1 MESSSEAVSGY
12 VSDGAKRRV
21 IYSQL
26 FVNRGSEFAATEP
39 RRIVNRESRIVEAMK
54 KPRPTTAATTTKYNK
69 PEVRH
74 GESVLYRIRDRRS
87 VDQGQEAPLRPLP
100 VGAVLVAE
108 FLDEKFF
115 FGTDPR
121 DDGDTYRRG

>member
-1 MESSSEAVSGY
+1 MNQESWM
-12 VSDGAKRRV
+12 
-21 IYSQL
+21 
-26 FVNRGSEFAATEP
+26 VNAL
-39 RRIVNRESRIVEAMK
+39 K

-69 PEVRH
+69 PEVRR

-100 VGAVLVAE
+100 VGAVLVAK

-121 DDGDTYRRG
+121 NDGDTYRRG

>member
-1 MESSSEAVSGY
+1 MLVTARSAELSVLSYLLIV
-12 VSDGAKRRV
+12 KRVRGDRTTA
-21 IYSQL
+21 
-26 FVNRGSEFAATEP
+26 NRQ
-39 RRIVNRESRIVEAMK
+39 SRIVEAMR
-54 KPRPTTAATTTKYNK
+54 KPRPTTAATTTKCNK

-108 FLDEKFF
+108 FLGEKFF

-121 DDGDTYRRG
+121 DDGHTDRRG

>member
-12 VSDGAKRRV
+12 VRDGAKRR
-21 IYSQL
+21 IISQL

-39 RRIVNRESRIVEAMK
+39 RRIVNREAMK
-54 KPRPTTAATTTKYNK
+54 KPRPTTAATTTKCNK

-108 FLDEKFF
+108 FLGEKFF

-121 DDGDTYRRG
+121 A

>member
-1 MESSSEAVSGY
+1 M
-12 VSDGAKRRV
+12 
-21 IYSQL
+21 
-26 FVNRGSEFAATEP
+26 
-39 RRIVNRESRIVEAMK
+39 NRESWMVKALK
-54 KPRPTTAATTTKYNK
+54 KPRPTTAATTTKCDK

-87 VDQGQEAPLRPLP
+87 VDQGQQAPPRPSLIF
-100 VGAVLVAE
+100 AVLVAE

-115 FGTDPR
+115 FRTDPR

>member
-1 MESSSEAVSGY
+1 MNQESWM
-12 VSDGAKRRV
+12 
-21 IYSQL
+21 
-26 FVNRGSEFAATEP
+26 VNAL
-39 RRIVNRESRIVEAMK
+39 K
-54 KPRPTTAATTTKYNK
+54 KPRPTTAATTTKCNK

-121 DDGDTYRRG
+121 DDGDTYRRD